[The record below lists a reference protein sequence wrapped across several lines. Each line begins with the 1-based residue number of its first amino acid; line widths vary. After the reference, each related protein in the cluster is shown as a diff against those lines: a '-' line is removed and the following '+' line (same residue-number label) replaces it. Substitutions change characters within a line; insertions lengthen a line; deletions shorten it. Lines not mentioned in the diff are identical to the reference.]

1 MASARSLLAQVR
13 AIKAARQPRPSPFVA
28 IYGSFEA
35 FADECMTEVRAGKLC
50 RTDMP
55 VVIECLRRWER
66 DGAWQGWQR
75 HRNGVWEAGR

>member
-1 MASARSLLAQVR
+1 MASARSLLARVARLER
-13 AIKAARQPRPSPFVA
+13 AKAGPQSPFVV
-28 IYGSFEA
+28 IYGSFET

-50 RTDMP
+50 RIDMP

-66 DGAWQGWQR
+66 DGVWQGWQR